1 MKTTLLI
8 PVLNEV
14 EGLQAIMTI
23 IKKEWIDQILIVDGG
38 SEDGPL
44 D

>member
-38 SEDGPL
+38 SEDGTL